1 MLHGDAEVLFP
12 VSGVGSYSP
21 AGGCLLSALSLQPG
35 VGSENQQAVWVT
47 SACGSGTKE
56 AWGSG
61 QEGLVDIRSDGEGGG
76 LAFLPA
82 EPG

>member
-21 AGGCLLSALSLQPG
+21 AGGYLLSTLSLQPG
-35 VGSENQQAVWVT
+35 LGSENQQAVWVT
-47 SACGSGTKE
+47 SAGGSGTKE

-61 QEGLVDIRSDGEGGG
+61 QEGLVEIRSDGGFG
-76 LAFLPA
+76 FPSC
-82 EPG
+82 